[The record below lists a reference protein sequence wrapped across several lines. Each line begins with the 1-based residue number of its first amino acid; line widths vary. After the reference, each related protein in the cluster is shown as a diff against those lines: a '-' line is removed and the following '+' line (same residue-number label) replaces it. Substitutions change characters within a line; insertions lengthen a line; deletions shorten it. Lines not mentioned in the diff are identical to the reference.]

1 MWYGLFS
8 IKSILYFKLYS
19 VPFLTTNWY
28 VLDDSGAITSVNSY
42 IELVNILAGVS
53 SCQVISL
60 SYTNESNTKYRY
72 YIQGNI
78 LVGYIPNYCKQTE
91 DKDIKCKDE
100 NLVKTTI
107 LTKEEKEIL
116 KNINIE
122 IKNNNNIYLESE
134 TCKALAYVLKKDQ
147 IISENGNVDWDLY
160 YLYDTNKD
168 NKTTYLEYG
177 DEYLRSIYNGI

>member
-1 MWYGLFS
+1 MKKPS
-8 IKSILYFKLYS
+8 IKEEKKLIRQERLARENKKN
-19 VPFLTTNWY
+19 FLLI
-28 VLDDSGAITSVNSY
+28 VLFTLIIIFIIFLCVNP
-42 IELVNILAGVS
+42 
-53 SCQVISL
+53 VISL
-60 SYTNESNTKYRY
+60 SYTNESNTKYKY

-78 LVGYIPNYCKQTE
+78 LIGYIPNYCKQT
-91 DKDIKCKDE
+91 DDRDIKCKDE

-147 IISENGNVDWDLY
+147 VISENGNVDWDLY

>member
-1 MWYGLFS
+1 MLITILLYNRNIIKRSLYEKALYQRRKETNKARQTCKRKQKEFLINS
-8 IKSILYFKLYS
+8 IIH
-19 VPFLTTNWY
+19 TNY
-28 VLDDSGAITSVNSY
+28 NFY
-42 IELVNILAGVS
+42 
-53 SCQVISL
+53 
-60 SYTNESNTKYRY
+60 YTNESNTKYRY